1 MRLGIFGG
9 SFDPPHLGHLL
20 AAIDAFEQLR
30 LDRLAFVPS
39 SVQPLKV
46 AGAGASS
53 AQRMRM
59 LEAMI
64 GGDPRFA
71 LDPVE
76 VDREGLSFTVDT
88 LTTFAGRFPNA
99 ERFFLVGADVLTTF
113 ANWREPE
120 RVVRLARLVVLRRLG
135 DDLPALPP
143 AALAGEPLLLDT
155 RRIDV
160 SSTEIRARAR
170 DGKSLRGFVPDA
182 VAACIAAEGLY
193 R

>member
-30 LDRLAFVPS
+30 LDRLVFVPAA
-39 SVQPLKV
+39 VQPLKAV
-46 AGAGASS
+46 GAGASS

-59 LEAMI
+59 LAAMI
-64 GGDPRFA
+64 GDDPRFA

-76 VDREGLSFTVDT
+76 IDREGLSFTVDT
-88 LTTFAGRFPNA
+88 LTTFAGRFPDA
-99 ERFFLVGADVLTTF
+99 ERFFLVGADVLATF
-113 ANWREPE
+113 ANWRQPE
-120 RVVRLARLVVLRRLG
+120 RVVKLARLVVLRRHG
-135 DDLPALPP
+135 DDLPTLPP
-143 AALAGEPLLLDT
+143 AASAGEPLLLDT

-182 VAACIAAEGLY
+182 VAACIEAGGLY